1 MFCFCELKK
10 LGPFKHREN
19 FPKQQVLI
27 EFKRL
32 IYRNTSISGKDYLC
46 AVNEPKSI
54 KFSLSLFL
62 EILAVAFNL
71 LFTLLYIQNNR
82 WCFLFGIIGPLLLA
96 FLCKTKK
103 LYADAALQL
112 AYIGFAVYGLLVT
125 QTDWTPTAF
134 PVYGHGLIVALG
146 VVVVFSIGK
155 ILKQKTDAEF
165 PMLDTFTTY
174 FALAGTFLMM
184 RLNPEAWIYLIVINS
199 TSLLMYAK
207 RKLYLGALMF
217 ALYLLMSIDG
227 YFQLGLFS

>member
-1 MFCFCELKK
+1 LKK
-10 LGPFKHREN
+10 LGKVKHREN
-19 FPKQQVLI
+19 FPKQQVQI

-32 IYRNTSISGKDYLC
+32 IYRNGSISGKDYLC

-54 KFSLSLFL
+54 KFSLSIVI
-62 EILAVAFNL
+62 EALAVVFNL

-82 WCFLFGIIGPLLLA
+82 WCFFFGIIGPLLLA

-103 LYADAALQL
+103 LYADAVLQI
-112 AYIGFAVYGLLVT
+112 AYIGFAIYGLLVT
-125 QTDWTPTAF
+125 QADWTPTVF
-134 PVYGHGLIVALG
+134 PVYGHGIIVALG
-146 VVVVFSIGK
+146 VVAVFTIGK
-155 ILKQKTDAEF
+155 ILKEKTDAEF
-165 PMLDTFTTY
+165 PLLDTFTTY